1 MKPTKTVVR
10 KVKTAKRKP
19 AIKRNSVDDIIRNV
33 VQKLTKLGERIDI
46 TQTIKAKH
54 NDLKWIDMHIR
65 DTEAGVVI
73 QYQTMKRCNDMWRK
87 YETR

>member
-19 AIKRNSVDDIIRNV
+19 AIKRNSADDIIRNV
-33 VQKLTKLGERIDI
+33 VQKLTKLRERIDI

-54 NDLKWIDMHIR
+54 NDLKWIDMHIQ
-65 DTEAGVVI
+65 DTKAGVILDKV
-73 QYQTMKRCNDMWRK
+73 TMKRCNDMWRK
-87 YETR
+87 YE